1 MACGA
6 ANSVFSRARVEV
18 ELGAKRLRDV
28 HLKQHNAKVFRRS
41 TMMAGRKPNGF
52 MLYENRISHA
62 ILLALVAVGWQHP
75 AVAVAAG
82 DAADS
87 RAADSRAAAGKPAE
101 APSPTRPSLRPT
113 LNPVNTDSPKPVPR
127 PTAKAKGEI
136 SFDDLVFD
144 IEKGGRYEP
153 SMLTEAVKALDGK
166 KVKLRGFILPSTL
179 FRETN
184 IDEFVLVRDNQE
196 CCFGPGAALY
206 DCVVVNLVDGVTTDF
221 TTRPVTVTGTF
232 KLKEYKYPD
241 GSGHF
246 AIFNLLG
253 TDVR

>member
-1 MACGA
+1 MLLRSTVFMTPIAILIAFAIVSTSLRSGHGA
-6 ANSVFSRARVEV
+6 EPPIRRIEV
-18 ELGAKRLRDV
+18 I
-28 HLKQHNAKVFRRS
+28 NAK
-41 TMMAGRKPNGF
+41 A
-52 MLYENRISHA
+52 
-62 ILLALVAVGWQHP
+62 Q
-75 AVAVAAG
+75 
-82 DAADS
+82 
-87 RAADSRAAAGKPAE
+87 AAAEKPKE
-101 APSPTRPSLRPT
+101 I
-113 LNPVNTDSPKPVPR
+113 PR

-153 SMLTEAVKALDGK
+153 GMLTEAIKALDGK

-179 FRETN
+179 FRETDIN
-184 IDEFVLVRDNQE
+184 EFVLVRDNQE

-206 DCVVVNLVDGVTTDF
+206 DCVVVNLIDGATTDF

-241 GSGHF
+241 DSGHF

>member
-1 MACGA
+1 MAYGA
-6 ANSVFSRARVEV
+6 ANSVSSRAWAEV
-18 ELGAKRLRDV
+18 ELGTKRLRYV
-28 HLKQHNAKVFRRS
+28 HLKQHNAKVCRRS
-41 TMMAGRKPNGF
+41 TMMADRKPNGF

-62 ILLALVAVGWQHP
+62 ILLALVAVVWQQP

-87 RAADSRAAAGKPAE
+87 RAAADKPTE
-101 APSPTRPSLRPT
+101 APSPKRPAVRPA
-113 LNPVNTDSPKPVPR
+113 LNPGNSDSPKPVPR

-136 SFDDLVFD
+136 SFDDLVFS

-153 SMLTEAVKALDGK
+153 SMLTEAIKALDGK

-241 GSGHF
+241 GTGHF

-253 TDVR
+253 TEVR